1 MFGTNW
7 HKKTLRFLS
16 FKFLPPLKDPKVRE
30 LFKTIKTL
38 RQWWAAEQTAD
49 MESMAKDLDKKP
61 APNRLEED
69 CFEPVD
75 STYRSTSTTS
85 LSSASTPGSTF
96 VTPGKHDDTL
106 PEKLDIEMTEEQAKM
121 LDDLMADIK
130 ALEIH
135 SNPES
140 PEPRP

>member
-1 MFGTNW
+1 MA
-7 HKKTLRFLS
+7 
-16 FKFLPPLKDPKVRE
+16 PLKDPKVRE

-38 RQWWAAEQTAD
+38 RQWWAAEQTAN

-69 CFEPVD
+69 CFEPVQPVD
-75 STYRSTSTTS
+75 STYRSTSTAS
-85 LSSASTPGSTF
+85 LSSVATTGSNF
-96 VTPGKHDDTL
+96 VTPGKEDTL
-106 PEKLDIEMTEEQAKM
+106 PKTLDIEMTEEQAKM

-135 SNPES
+135 SNPVS
-140 PEPRP
+140 PEPRPQFYPVSVSHQ